1 MLGLQQGVLA
11 ALVDHKAGL
20 MAQRE
25 LADRVL
31 LGEMALLLL
40 DTGVVVVVLA
50 Q

>member
-11 ALVDHKAGL
+11 VLVGHKAGL

-31 LGEMALLLL
+31 LGEMVLLLL
-40 DTGVVVVVLA
+40 DMAVVVAVLA